1 MFRPFAEA
9 AGGRVNINGRS
20 GLYPFS
26 SGQIAREE
34 PLRAVLQKANP
45 ADADTLF
52 QNIVAKTLA
61 SGTTGTGIAFGN
73 SDLISDKLY
82 LMPGEL
88 CEIKG
93 ISDKGEASELTMQK
107 LAGLLTTNS
116 NVFSVYSVGQKI
128 QQLPNGTIK
137 ILGESRNRSL
147 LERYQDGIDWKVRVV
162 STTELGI

>member
-1 MFRPFAEA
+1 
-9 AGGRVNINGRS
+9 
-20 GLYPFS
+20 
-26 SGQIAREE
+26 
-34 PLRAVLQKANP
+34 
-45 ADADTLF
+45 
-52 QNIVAKTLA
+52 
-61 SGTTGTGIAFGN
+61 
-73 SDLISDKLY
+73 
-82 LMPGEL
+82 MPGEL